1 MGTELLRGN
10 GTFQRI
16 EREIGQFKMV
26 EGVDLVFIIAWTRI
40 LRECFAFVESTLGAV
55 MSELACRFSS
65 CDS

>member
-16 EREIGQFKMV
+16 EREIRQFKMV
-26 EGVDLVFIIAWTRI
+26 EGVDLVLIAWTRI
-40 LRECFAFVESTLGAV
+40 LRECFAFVESSVEVV

>member
-26 EGVDLVFIIAWTRI
+26 EGVDLVLIAWTRI
-40 LRECFAFVESTLGAV
+40 LRECFAFVESMQL
-55 MSELACRFSS
+55 CPK
-65 CDS
+65 